1 MGRRVAILIG
11 NGTFLPDSGL
21 DNLRGPVND
30 VERLAAVLADPERGS
45 FEVRTF
51 LDRPGSEVFPAIED
65 VVNDATRDDL
75 VLIFYAGH
83 GKLDGGGR
91 LCLAMADTLTR
102 RVFST
107 SISASGLTNLLGNGN
122 AGAIVL
128 LLDCCYSGAMSKE
141 FHRGLATEEL
151 GALAREVSGLH
162 VITATTGTQTAR
174 EREEES
180 DGLYMGVFTR
190 QIVEGLR
197 SGTADRDGDGIVT
210 LSDLERHLR
219 ETVRQ
224 QTPRRTSHDATG
236 DPMIARAVP
245 QATADEKRLER
256 LGRWHSEGRLTVDA
270 YNELV
275 SVLDRDGEAGKLQ
288 IEKLLDDPK
297 TGPKALLGVLRA
309 WHQPA
314 QSPPVRIPVRE
325 QTEVRNATEEPSL
338 APAAAFNDSSSAP
351 SSTDDSTVIEAR
363 RNPPEAA
370 KPPIRSASPL
380 ASSEPRQKLAGF
392 ASRFPSRISPVFL
405 SGVVT
410 AVVLVL
416 AGGYWAFE
424 ALAPATPPVK
434 EVTAPGTDEAA
445 RQKAE
450 GEARQKAQALQEA
463 EAQARQQADAKL
475 QTEAE
480 ARQKAEADARA
491 QAEAR
496 KAAAE
501 AQRRA
506 DADAKL
512 KADAEARQKA
522 EADALAQKAAD
533 EAQQKADAAAK
544 LKAEAE
550 ARQKADAEAAAQ
562 KRAAEIAESALR
574 LGPNDRQHIQVAL
587 TSLGFDTQ
595 GIDGVFGPRSRAMIQ
610 AWQQARNNPE
620 TGFLT
625 APQQQAL
632 LGQATS
638 ALARFDEDQR
648 KKAEA
653 AAKAA
658 EAAKAADAAARAA
671 APSPGPP
678 PSPSSSRSGSIP
690 SGSSSGGGGD
700 QAYCNQLSYLYR
712 TYEKNS
718 PGRMYDATAALALE
732 DCQRGKPAAAIPVL
746 EKILR
751 SDGFTLPSR

>member
-1 MGRRVAILIG
+1 MGRRVALLIG

-30 VERLAAVLADPERGS
+30 VERLARVLADPERGC
-45 FEVRTF
+45 FEVRTL

-65 VVNDATRDDL
+65 IVNDATRDDL

-91 LCLAMADTLTR
+91 LCLAMADTQTR

-122 AGAIVL
+122 AGTIVL

-141 FHRGLATEEL
+141 FHRGSATEEL

-180 DGLYMGVFTR
+180 DGFYMGAFTR

-224 QTPRRTSHDATG
+224 QTPRRTSNDASG

-245 QATADEKRLER
+245 QATAEERRLER
-256 LGRWHSEGRLTVDA
+256 LGRWHNEGRLTVDA
-270 YNELV
+270 YNDLV
-275 SVLDRDGEAGKLQ
+275 SVLDRDGEPSKLQ
-288 IEKLLDDPK
+288 IERLLDDPK
-297 TGPKALLGVLRA
+297 TGPKALMGVLRA
-309 WHQPA
+309 WRQPA
-314 QSPPVRIPVRE
+314 QSPPVRISVRE
-325 QTEVRNATEEPSL
+325 QVEVRNATEEPSL
-338 APAAAFNDSSSAP
+338 APDAASNGSFSAP
-351 SSTDDSTVIEAR
+351 SPTDDSTAIKATST
-363 RNPPEAA
+363 PHKAA
-370 KPPIRSASPL
+370 KPQIGSASRL
-380 ASSEPRQKLAGF
+380 ASSESRQKLAGF
-392 ASRFPSRISPVFL
+392 AYRFQSRISPVFL
-405 SGVVT
+405 AGVMT
-410 AVVLVL
+410 AVVLAL

-424 ALAPATPPVK
+424 AMAPTTSPVK
-434 EVTAPGTDEAA
+434 EVTAPSTNEVDK
-445 RQKAE
+445 QKAE
-450 GEARQKAQALQEA
+450 AEARQKAQALQEA
-463 EAQARQQADAKL
+463 EAQAKQQADAKL
-475 QTEAE
+475 QAEAE
-480 ARQKAEADARA
+480 AKKAEADARA
-491 QAEAR
+491 QAEEQ

-501 AQRRA
+501 AQQRA
-506 DADAKL
+506 DAKR

-522 EADALAQKAAD
+522 EADALAQKTAD
-533 EAQQKADAAAK
+533 EAQQKAEAAAK

-550 ARQKADAEAAAQ
+550 AKQKVDAEAAAQ
-562 KRAAEIAESALR
+562 KLAAEIAESALR

-595 GIDGVFGPRSRAMIQ
+595 GIDGVLGPRSRAMIQ
-610 AWQQARNNPE
+610 AWQQARNNLA

-638 ALARFDEDQR
+638 ALAKFDEDQR

-658 EAAKAADAAARAA
+658 DTAARAA
-671 APSPGPP
+671 V
-678 PSPSSSRSGSIP
+678 PSPSPPPPPNSSPSGNIP
-690 SGSSSGGGGD
+690 SGSSSGGGSD
-700 QAYCNQLSYLYR
+700 QTYCNQLSYLYR
-712 TYEKNS
+712 KYEKNS

-732 DCQRGKPAAAIPVL
+732 DCQRGNTAAAIPVL
-746 EKILR
+746 ENILR